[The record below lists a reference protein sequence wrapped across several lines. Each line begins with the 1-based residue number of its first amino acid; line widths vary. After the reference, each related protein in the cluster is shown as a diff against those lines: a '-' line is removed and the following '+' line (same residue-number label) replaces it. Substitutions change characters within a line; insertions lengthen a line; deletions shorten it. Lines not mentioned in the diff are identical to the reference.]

1 MWKASTSGGST
12 GMPKLIWENRSSLID
27 PTAPL
32 ELLRMQVDDV
42 MLHPAAAY
50 HNASFSQTNWALCF
64 GSHVLLMERFDAA
77 EWLRLVEHHHVRWAY
92 LVPTMMS
99 RILALP
105 DDVRQAADVCSLEVV
120 IHMAAPCPP
129 WVKQAWIDWI
139 GPEKIWEIYAGTEGF
154 GATMIDG
161 VEWLAHPGS
170 VGRAPAGTKIRDD
183 EGNVLPVGEIGT
195 VWFRAPAGNPLGHG
209 NEPQTYGDMGTSP
222 TAGPT

>member
-1 MWKASTSGGST
+1 
-12 GMPKLIWENRSSLID
+12 LID

-77 EWLRLVEHHHVRWAY
+77 EWLRLVERHRVRWAY

-105 DDVRQAADVCSLEVV
+105 DDVRQAADVSSLEVV
-120 IHMAAPCPP
+120 IHMAGPCPP

-170 VGRAPAGTKIRDD
+170 VGRAPAGTEIRDD
-183 EGNVLPVGEIGT
+183 ERSVLPVGEIGT
-195 VWFRAPAGNPLGHG
+195 VWFRAPA
-209 NEPQTYGDMGTSP
+209 
-222 TAGPT
+222 